1 MFSKLI
7 DRSVNRLTTLVL
19 GLLVLLSACSQNDKH
34 GPNVAKENKDTEND
48 ITSQLMAAAD
58 MDAIADHL
66 LLARKDEST
75 TRALAIHFP
84 QLDREQAYQI
94 QMALLAKMEAQG
106 ERLAGWKMGGTK
118 ITKPGEEL
126 DPIFGFMLASDQIQS
141 GSTLKSN
148 QFAAG
153 SPFVEAEVCFWLKQ
167 DLPGPKISP
176 EELAAAIGG
185 VGGASELISAR
196 VRDAEGGSAAGVN
209 LGIADGLSHGGFI
222 LPQQQFP
229 LDQVDFA
236 KETSL
241 IKINDEVQ
249 AEGAASIMMNGV
261 PLDAVLALANE
272 LPKYDRYL
280 RAGDVVIIGSM
291 LESPPA
297 VAGDHAQIIFSSFGA
312 LDLTLE

>member
-1 MFSKLI
+1 
-7 DRSVNRLTTLVL
+7 
-19 GLLVLLSACSQNDKH
+19 
-34 GPNVAKENKDTEND
+34 
-48 ITSQLMAAAD
+48 
-58 MDAIADHL
+58 
-66 LLARKDEST
+66 
-75 TRALAIHFP
+75 
-84 QLDREQAYQI
+84 
-94 QMALLAKMEAQG
+94 
-106 ERLAGWKMGGTK
+106 
-118 ITKPGEEL
+118 
-126 DPIFGFMLASDQIQS
+126 MLASDQIQS

-148 QFAAG
+148 QFAAK
-153 SPFVEAEVCFWLKQ
+153 SPFVEAEVCFWLNQ
-167 DLPGPKISP
+167 DLPGPKISR
-176 EELAAAIGG
+176 EELTAAIGG

-196 VRDAEGGSAAGVN
+196 VRDAEGGSAASVN

-222 LPQQQFP
+222 LPKQQFP

-241 IKINDEVQ
+241 VKINDKVQ
-249 AEGAASIMMNGV
+249 AEGAASIMMNGE

-297 VAGDHAQIIFSSFGA
+297 VAGDHAQIIFTSFGE